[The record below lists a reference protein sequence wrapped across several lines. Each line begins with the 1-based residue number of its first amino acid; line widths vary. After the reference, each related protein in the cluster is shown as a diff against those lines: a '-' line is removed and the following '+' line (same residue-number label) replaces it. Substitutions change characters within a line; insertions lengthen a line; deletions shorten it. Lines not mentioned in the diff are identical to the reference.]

1 MILQCQGKG
10 RSLSVLR
17 RGATIG
23 VKGQTLQDKG
33 TQPQLPTG
41 VKGRAVSVVPRVKG
55 LSVVAVQD
63 VKGQQV
69 PVVSSVKAQ
78 SGAQAAPRMKGQPP
92 LVAQG
97 LKGKPTHVAL
107 EMKSTS
113 PLPIRSQRKGT
124 RNSPMD
130 SDHKHTQ
137 TEYIRQEP
145 TQQVSQIT

>member
-69 PVVSSVKAQ
+69 PVVSSLKAQ
-78 SGAQAAPRMKGQPP
+78 PGAQAAPGLKGQPS

-97 LKGKPTHVAL
+97 LKRKPTHAAL
-107 EMKSTS
+107 KTKSTS
-113 PLPIRSQRKGT
+113 PLPIQSQGRAQETLPWTRTISIRK
-124 RNSPMD
+124 RNTYDRDQPNKS
-130 SDHKHTQ
+130 HK
-137 TEYIRQEP
+137 
-145 TQQVSQIT
+145 